1 MHPGIFCAFSSPEV
15 EDTCSVRL
23 YVTIAPHLTSLQPYP
38 NQPASPPNHSATLS
52 NQVMIA
58 PKIAPYRASSV
69 RVHLCPTL
77 PDQLEEV
84 ELEEHCE
91 WGLVKCAGTSQI
103 LRLPQGAAV
112 VLEMDGE
119 VHSLQWMGLRTHVA
133 MMYDPRNRAKAQGKE
148 GTKASKFSYDEV
160 VTVKLA
166 KGVGRRAALGR
177 AQGIKAGI
185 PEEGLKVPFGVDQPA
200 TPCRQPATPSDGP
213 ATPCRQP
220 ATPCRQPATPSD
232 GPATRSDQ
240 VPFNVEVQHHTPPS
254 PPLRLKLVSRTPK
267 QFTLSWMPPKATG
280 GAAVHH
286 YAVELELLTNKGV
299 RRGFKEVCEGRRPE

>member
-1 MHPGIFCAFSSPEV
+1 
-15 EDTCSVRL
+15 
-23 YVTIAPHLTSLQPYP
+23 
-38 NQPASPPNHSATLS
+38 
-52 NQVMIA
+52 MIA

-119 VHSLQWMGLRTHVA
+119 VHTLQWMGLRTHVA

-148 GTKASKFSYDEV
+148 GTKSSKFSYDEV

-177 AQGIKAGI
+177 AQRIKAGI
-185 PEEGLKVPFGVDQPA
+185 PEEGLKVSFNVDQPA
-200 TPCRQPATPSDGP
+200 TPCRQSATLCRQSATPCSQLTTPSGGP
-213 ATPCRQP
+213 ATL
-220 ATPCRQPATPSD
+220 
-232 GPATRSDQ
+232 SDQ

-254 PPLRLKLVSRTPK
+254 PPQRLKLVSRTPK

-299 RRGFKEVCEGRRPE
+299 RRGFKEVWEGRRPA

>member
-1 MHPGIFCAFSSPEV
+1 
-15 EDTCSVRL
+15 
-23 YVTIAPHLTSLQPYP
+23 
-38 NQPASPPNHSATLS
+38 
-52 NQVMIA
+52 MIA

-119 VHSLQWMGLRTHVA
+119 VHTLQWMGLRTHVA

-148 GTKASKFSYDEV
+148 ATKASKFSYDEV

-177 AQGIKAGI
+177 AQRIKAGI
-185 PEEGLKVPFGVDQPA
+185 PEEGLKVSFNVDQPA
-200 TPCRQPATPSDGP
+200 TPCHQSATLCRQSATPCSQLTTPSGGP
-213 ATPCRQP
+213 ATL
-220 ATPCRQPATPSD
+220 
-232 GPATRSDQ
+232 SDQ

-254 PPLRLKLVSRTPK
+254 PPQRLKLASRTPK

-299 RRGFKEVCEGRRPE
+299 RRGFKEVWEGRRPA

>member
-23 YVTIAPHLTSLQPYP
+23 YVMIAPHLTSLQPYP

-213 ATPCRQP
+213 AT
-220 ATPCRQPATPSD
+220 
-232 GPATRSDQ
+232 RSDQ

>member
-38 NQPASPPNHSATLS
+38 NQPASPPNHSTTLS

-213 ATPCRQP
+213 AT
-220 ATPCRQPATPSD
+220 
-232 GPATRSDQ
+232 RSDQ